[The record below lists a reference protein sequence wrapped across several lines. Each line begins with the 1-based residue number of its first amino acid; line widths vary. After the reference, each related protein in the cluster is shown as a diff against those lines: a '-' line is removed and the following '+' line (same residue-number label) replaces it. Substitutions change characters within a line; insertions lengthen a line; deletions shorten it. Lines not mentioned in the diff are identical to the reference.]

1 MSRRFFIAVFDREHD
16 LLEAVGAARS
26 KQMTIH
32 DVYTPYA
39 VHGLDKAMDM
49 KPSRL
54 PIICLVLGLTG
65 AGAKLWFQIW
75 TSASSW
81 PVNVGG
87 KPLESVPAF
96 IPVTFEMTVLFAG
109 IGTVLAFLLRSKLR
123 PGKKA
128 KPVVPGITD
137 DRFVIVLVEDSAAFD
152 VAYADKLFRS
162 HGAVWTGET
171 LEESDGSDPVPVRF
185 SQDGDAEFTWPA
197 GLSTGE
203 RPIHAPSRVMHV
215 EDNA

>member
-16 LLEAVGAARS
+16 LLDAVTAAGS
-26 KQMTIH
+26 NQMTIH

-39 VHGLDKAMDM
+39 VHGLDKALDA

-54 PIICLVLGLTG
+54 PLICLVLGLTG

-75 TSASSW
+75 TSAQSW

-128 KPVVPGITD
+128 RPVVPGITD
-137 DRFVIVLVEDSAAFD
+137 DRFVMVLVQDSAAFD
-152 VAYADKLFRS
+152 VIEADAMFRA

-171 LEESDGSDPVPVRF
+171 LEESDGTDLVPVRIPRIGT
-185 SQDGDAEFTWPA
+185 DGFAWSTNEQTSMAQTAFAEDKA
-197 GLSTGE
+197 
-203 RPIHAPSRVMHV
+203 
-215 EDNA
+215 